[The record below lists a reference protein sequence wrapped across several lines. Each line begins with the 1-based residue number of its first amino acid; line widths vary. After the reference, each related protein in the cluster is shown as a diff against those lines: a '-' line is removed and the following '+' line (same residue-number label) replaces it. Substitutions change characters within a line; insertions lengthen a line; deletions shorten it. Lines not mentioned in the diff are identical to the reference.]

1 MAKDNREIVHGIR
14 ALKSK
19 GEGGRLPQSIT
30 YASGMEDE
38 LAANF
43 TDTELKAMFERGD
56 ITGNWK
62 STKGKTPAAPA
73 PAKPAA
79 PTK

>member
-14 ALKSK
+14 AMKPR
-19 GEGGRLPQSIT
+19 EGGRLPQSIT

-43 TDTELKAMFERGD
+43 SQAELNEMLKRGD

-62 STKGKTPAAPA
+62 STKGKAAL
-73 PAKPAA
+73 
-79 PTK
+79 PTQQ

>member
-1 MAKDNREIVHGIR
+1 MGKDNREIVHGIR
-14 ALKSK
+14 AMKARD
-19 GEGGRLPQSIT
+19 GHRIPQSIT

-43 TDTELKAMFERGD
+43 SQAELNEMIKRGD

-62 STKGKTPAAPA
+62 STKGKTAPA
-73 PAKPAA
+73 QQ
-79 PTK
+79 

>member
-14 ALKSK
+14 QLVAKNPK
-19 GEGGRLPQSIT
+19 GNAQSMT

-38 LAANF
+38 LAAAF
-43 TDTELKAMFERGD
+43 SQAELDAMKERGD

-62 STKGKTPAAPA
+62 STKGKTTATTAAP
-73 PAKPAA
+73 K
-79 PTK
+79 

>member
-1 MAKDNREIVHGIR
+1 MPKDNREIIHGIR
-14 ALKSK
+14 AMKARDDR
-19 GEGGRLPQSIT
+19 RLPQSIT

-43 TDTELKAMFERGD
+43 SQAELNEMIKRGD

-62 STKGKTPAAPA
+62 STKGKPVPTGSPA
-73 PAKPAA
+73 PK
-79 PTK
+79 

>member
-14 ALKSK
+14 VIKAKNPK
-19 GEGGRLPQSIT
+19 GNAQSVT

-38 LAANF
+38 LAAAF
-43 TDTELKAMFERGD
+43 SQEELDAMKERGD

-62 STKGKTPAAPA
+62 AIKPKAPA
-73 PAKPAA
+73 PA
-79 PTK
+79 